1 MERRSRPEG
10 LLSRKRAQPAPTVA
24 VDAMGGDYGPDV
36 VVRGCVEACRG
47 LDLKIQLVGERAA
60 LAEELNRSGGFDL
73 GIEIVDAPDTVD
85 MGEKVSRA
93 TLKRRSSIL
102 VALERVKDGEA
113 DAFFSAGNTAAVWTI
128 AKLVLGSLPEIDRPA
143 LAAVVP
149 NVSGYTVLLD
159 VGANVNCKAR
169 NLEEFAVMG
178 EVYARSVLGADGPR
192 VGLMS
197 LGAEDTKG
205 TDAIREANAVLRR
218 SGVNFVG
225 NVEGGDIFLGA
236 VDVVVTD
243 GFTGNVALKSA
254 EALADSIMQLLREEL
269 VRTPFT
275 RIGGLLSRPA
285 FRRVRRRIDP
295 SEYGGAPLLGLAG
308 CCVIGHGRS
317 NPRAIKHG
325 IRTAAEF
332 FVSGVNEQIGAEVS
346 SLARDEPA
354 AQTGTE

>member
-1 MERRSRPEG
+1 
-10 LLSRKRAQPAPTVA
+10 
-24 VDAMGGDYGPDV
+24 MGGDYGPDV

-47 LDLKIQLVGERAA
+47 LGIKIKLVGERGA

-73 GIEIVDAPDTVD
+73 AIEIVDAQDNVG
-85 MGEKVSRA
+85 MGEKVSRT
-93 TLKRRSSIL
+93 TLKKRSSIL
-102 VALERVKDGEA
+102 VALEQVKQGEA

-128 AKLVLGSLPEIDRPA
+128 ARLVLGSLPEVDRPA

-149 NVSGYTVLLD
+149 NMTGYTVLLD

-178 EVYARSVLGADGPR
+178 EVYARAVLGAENPR

-197 LGAEDTKG
+197 LGEEDTKG
-205 TDAIREANAVLRR
+205 TAVIRAANSVLRR
-218 SGVNFVG
+218 SELNFVG
-225 NVEGGDIFLGA
+225 NVEGGDIFRGE
-236 VDVVVTD
+236 VDVIVTD

-254 EALADSIMQLLREEL
+254 EALADSIMRLLRQEL
-269 VRTPFT
+269 VRSPFT
-275 RIGGLLSRPA
+275 RVGALLSRPA

-325 IRTAAEF
+325 IRTAAEY
-332 FVSGVNEQIGAEVS
+332 FVSDVNQQIGAEVR

-354 AQTGTE
+354 ASAGSA